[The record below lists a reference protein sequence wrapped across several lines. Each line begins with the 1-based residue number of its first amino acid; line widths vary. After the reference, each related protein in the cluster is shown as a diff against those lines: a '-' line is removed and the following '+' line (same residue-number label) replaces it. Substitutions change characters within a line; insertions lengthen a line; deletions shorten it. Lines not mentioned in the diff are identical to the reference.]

1 MNKRILFGVLFL
13 ALGATCERSLKAKPE
28 KAIPSLE
35 RSSQSVPKGESD
47 NSIPRSLLG
56 KRLRD
61 EAPRAEPRVE
71 VVKITAQ
78 PSSDSSTVHQKEPQK
93 SRSELLENAAKL
105 SREMQGV
112 ADTLKK
118 SSEEKPSRRPAP
130 TRSSDGEKTIFTE
143 ALQSRAIDI
152 TKPTTVTTASGKTK
166 VLEPGTIYFSE
177 PLDPSAITTKSEK
190 KAKATMTKEKSAEAE
205 DIGVVKKPKP
215 TIVGDIEVPAGTKA
229 PSADTVAGWKAEV
242 DAKKEKATRE
252 KREVSS
258 EERIKTERIAEE
270 NKATFSSSSQ
280 ALAIRKPGDIV
291 AVKPLDSVTG
301 ALVTTSKPL
310 TPETGAI
317 IPYTGKPSGPIS
329 VTADESKPGMSG
341 KKKAALGAAAV
352 GAGAAGVGAAA
363 LGAGLIGAGALG
375 VAGAVGVGMS
385 GDKDKPAPEIAPERV
400 EDIKGLDAGSGL
412 GESFEPSPIGG

>member
-13 ALGATCERSLKAKPE
+13 ALGATCERSLKAKLESSTKLISHPQSNDSWSPKKLIDNIMSASKPTPRTPISNEQQVRDFFTPPARDTAKPSTRAPEVTREKIERESREAVHVSQPKDKKDHIRTATEMTATTINPQTE
-28 KAIPSLE
+28 KATREKREGSSVE
-35 RSSQSVPKGESD
+35 RTRTER
-47 NSIPRSLLG
+47 I
-56 KRLRD
+56 
-61 EAPRAEPRVE
+61 AEE
-71 VVKITAQ
+71 NKAIF
-78 PSSDSSTVHQKEPQK
+78 SDSSQVLAKEP
-93 SRSELLENAAKL
+93 
-105 SREMQGV
+105 
-112 ADTLKK
+112 KK
-118 SSEEKPSRRPAP
+118 
-130 TRSSDGEKTIFTE
+130 
-143 ALQSRAIDI
+143 
-152 TKPTTVTTASGKTK
+152 
-166 VLEPGTIYFSE
+166 
-177 PLDPSAITTKSEK
+177 
-190 KAKATMTKEKSAEAE
+190 KSAEAE

-258 EERIKTERIAEE
+258 EERVKTERIAEE
-270 NKATFSSSSQ
+270 NKATFSSNSQ

-317 IPYTGKPSGPIS
+317 IPKPSGPIS
-329 VTADESKPGMSG
+329 VAADESKPGMSG

>member
-13 ALGATCERSLKAKPE
+13 ALGATCKVSLKAKSE
-28 KAIPSLE
+28 GSTKLI
-35 RSSQSVPKGESD
+35 SQ
-47 NSIPRSLLG
+47 
-56 KRLRD
+56 
-61 EAPRAEPRVE
+61 A
-71 VVKITAQ
+71 
-78 PSSDSSTVHQKEPQK
+78 PSSESWSMKKLIDNIKGASKSTPRTPISNEQQARDFFTPPA
-93 SRSELLENAAKL
+93 RDA
-105 SREMQGV
+105 
-112 ADTLKK
+112 
-118 SSEEKPSRRPAP
+118 EKPSAR
-130 TRSSDGEKTIFTE
+130 
-143 ALQSRAIDI
+143 
-152 TKPTTVTTASGKTK
+152 ASGVTREKIERESREAVQVSQPQNKADHIRTAT
-166 VLEPGTIYFSE
+166 EMTATTITPE
-177 PLDPSAITTKSEK
+177 KGKITREKSEGSSIERTRTERIAQENKAIFSNSSQVLAKEPK
-190 KAKATMTKEKSAEAE
+190 KKSAEAE

-329 VTADESKPGMSG
+329 VAADESKPGMSG